1 VARHRNLTVFL
12 IILSSLSFGMGWNDG
27 SFGQSAIFNPD
38 KILSLDFVDTDL
50 NDALRLLASQNNI
63 NIVTNEDIRGVVT
76 VHFTKVTLKGAI
88 DAILKANGYDYI
100 IQENILIIK
109 PTAMVIHGELTS
121 KIFELDYVSAEDLQ
135 LPLQNIL
142 SPKGKL
148 EVFTRSSSLQSG
160 AGIGPSKADILVV
173 SDIPDNMMKITEFI
187 EKIDV
192 EAAQVMIS
200 VKFIETSLT
209 ENLKLGIDWSM
220 SAILSGGPAVAQPTG
235 LASGGGG
242 LPGLGIG
249 AFKDLN
255 LAILSMS
262 EFQIVLDM
270 LQSTGR
276 SELLSEPRITTL
288 DNQWA
293 NMSVETEITVIV
305 PVVAGGAAGAIAAE
319 QAQKVTVE
327 IALAVLPQVHKNGQ
341 ITLAV
346 EPTVEAITG
355 YSGPDLDQP
364 IISRRTTSTQVR
376 VKNGETIAIGG
387 LIKEDLRKVEKKVPI
402 LGSIPILGKMLF
414 TTTSDEKERSDL
426 LIFITPHI
434 INPED

>member
-1 VARHRNLTVFL
+1 MLILKYCKIIL
-12 IILSSLSFGMGWNDG
+12 IIFSSLAFGLGWDRG
-27 SFGQSAIFNPD
+27 SVDQLAIFNPN
-38 KILSLDFVDTDL
+38 KILSLDFVETDL

-63 NIVTNEDIRGVVT
+63 NIVTNEDITGVVT

-121 KIFELDYVSAEDLQ
+121 QIFELDYISAEDLQ

-148 EVFTRSSSLQSG
+148 EIFTRTTSLPTG
-160 AGIGPSKADILVV
+160 FGPSKADILVV
-173 SDIPDNMMKITEFI
+173 SDIPDNMGNITQFI

-192 EAAQVMIS
+192 AVAQVMIS

-209 ENLKLGIDWSM
+209 ENQNLGIDWSM
-220 SAILSGGPAVAQPTG
+220 SASLAGGPALAQPTG
-235 LASGGGG
+235 LATAGG

-255 LAILSMS
+255 LAILSLS
-262 EFQIVLDM
+262 EFQMVLDM
-270 LQSTGR
+270 LQSTGK

-305 PVVAGGAAGAIAAE
+305 PVVAGGATGAVAAE
-319 QAQKVTVE
+319 QAQVVTVE
-327 IALAVLPQVHKNGQ
+327 IALAVLPQVHNNGQ

-376 VKNGETIAIGG
+376 VKNGQTIAIGG
-387 LIKEDLRKVEKKVPI
+387 LIKEDLKKVEKKVPI

-414 TTTSDEKERSDL
+414 TSTSDEKERSDL
-426 LIFITPHI
+426 LIFITPHL

>member
-1 VARHRNLTVFL
+1 VAILKNYTIIL
-12 IILSSLSFGMGWNDG
+12 IIFSSLTFGLGWNDG
-27 SFGQSAIFNPD
+27 SADQSAIFNPD
-38 KILSLDFVDTDL
+38 KILSLDFVETDL

-63 NIVTNEDIRGVVT
+63 NIITNEDIRGVVSI
-76 VHFTKVTLKGAI
+76 HFTKVTLKGAI
-88 DAILKANGYDYI
+88 DAILKSNGYDYI
-100 IQENILIIK
+100 IHENILIVK
-109 PTAMVIHGELTS
+109 PTSMVIHGELTS
-121 KIFELDYVSAEDLQ
+121 KIFELDYVNAGDLQ

-148 EVFTRSSSLQSG
+148 EIFTRTTSLPTG
-160 AGIGPSKADILVV
+160 FGPSKADILVV

-187 EKIDV
+187 KKIDV
-192 EAAQVMIS
+192 AAAQVMIS

-209 ENLKLGIDWSM
+209 ENQKLGIDWSM
-220 SAILSGGPAVAQPTG
+220 SATLSGGPAIAQPTG
-235 LASGGGG
+235 LATPGQG

-293 NMSVETEITVIV
+293 NMSVQTEITVIV
-305 PVVAGGAAGAIAAE
+305 PVVAGGATGAIAAE
-319 QAQKVTVE
+319 QAQKITVE

-355 YSGPDLDQP
+355 YSGPNMDQP
-364 IISRRTTSTQVR
+364 IISRRTTTTQVR

-414 TTTSDEKERSDL
+414 TSISDEKERSDL
-426 LIFITPHI
+426 LIFITPHL